1 MSRAVVLL
9 AASTLLLAGC
19 TTRQPETTLTTSQ
32 FHAQTSPQRAAEP
45 PLSPNPVVSL
55 SEPRRSQFR
64 LAAEASF
71 GNVDRAQPLSARLL
85 DVNVVLAEADAGTD
99 EATRNRYVGLLLTAS
114 NQRCSAY
121 KEMLTETDREGNF
134 LFGALSTVLGGLGAI
149 FTPAATARSL
159 AGAAGISSGLRSD
172 FNSSFFYEKTVALL
186 VKSIDSARA
195 SELGKIDAKFKL
207 TGTQWPMARALAD
220 VQTYHDKC
228 SLAAAF
234 AELGET
240 VNRPQP
246 ESLDV
251 QLTRQALVNSLAE
264 FGTRC
269 TSSQRTN
276 DPGCTRL
283 ATLITDLRKQL
294 PVSPTS
300 GSTNANTSTGEPATP
315 PTSGQSRTSG
325 R

>member
-1 MSRAVVLL
+1 M
-9 AASTLLLAGC
+9 
-19 TTRQPETTLTTSQ
+19 
-32 FHAQTSPQRAAEP
+32 
-45 PLSPNPVVSL
+45 
-55 SEPRRSQFR
+55 
-64 LAAEASF
+64 
-71 GNVDRAQPLSARLL
+71 
-85 DVNVVLAEADAGTD
+85 
-99 EATRNRYVGLLLTAS
+99 TAS
-114 NQRCSAY
+114 NWATSGGNYGLSEKLMNTAMKDLDQNVGGFSRKFETMRSLNNLYVATGKIKEQEALQNKMY
-121 KEMLTETDREGNF
+121 DLYTQEYEERGRHLIEMLTETDREGNF